1 MRKTHPLR
9 RVVLAGAATVSGIVL
24 LLSLKPGSDSDS
36 EAVGGAAPGQSIGAQ
51 ESAQG
56 GAQAIGSGSFTGDA
70 ADTQYGPVQVRLT
83 VNGGKV
89 TKAEAVQNPTGGQS
103 TQINNNAIPKLNQAA
118 VAAGTA
124 DIDAVSGATYTSAGY
139 KKSLQSALDK
149 AAAQGGGSGQGA
161 GGGGAAQAQTVTGDV
176 ADTQYGPVQVR
187 ITVNGGK
194 ITKAEAVQTPTGG
207 QSTQITGNSV
217 PKLNQAAVA
226 AGTADID
233 AVSGATYTSAGYK
246 KSLQS
251 ALDKVKPA
259 GGGAES
265 GSGAE
270 AGAGASPSAPAAGG
284 DAGAEAGA
292 GAGAGAGQ
300 DAGGGVTNGTGTVT
314 GAVAQTEY
322 GPVQVRITMR
332 DGKIV
337 QAAVVQA
344 PSGGKSTQVSNNAVP
359 KLNQQTVA
367 AGSADIDAVS
377 GATYTSAGYKKSLQ
391 SALDQAGV

>member
-24 LLSLKPGSDSDS
+24 LLSLKPGSDSGS

-56 GAQAIGSGSFTGDA
+56 GAQAIGTGKFTGDA

-83 VNGGKV
+83 VNGGKI

-124 DIDAVSGATYTSAGY
+124 DIDAVSGATYTSEGY

-161 GGGGAAQAQTVTGDV
+161 GGGGAAQAQTVTGDA

-194 ITKAEAVQTPTGG
+194 ITKAEAVQQPTGG
-207 QSTQITGNSV
+207 QSTQINGNAV

-233 AVSGATYTSAGYK
+233 AVSGATYTSTGYK

-259 GGGAES
+259 GGGAEA

-284 DAGAEAGA
+284 DAGADA

-300 DAGGGVTNGTGTVT
+300 DAGGGGVSNGTGTVT
-314 GAVAQTEY
+314 GEVAQTEY

-332 DGKIV
+332 EGKIV
-337 QAAVVQA
+337 QAAAVQA